1 MVAGRQTPIHDE
13 WLNTHLEGR
22 SAVLLLDP
30 ATVGVSESWLNQS
43 GVQTKDD
50 FIIEMNPNFQVYG
63 NPTTLLLSQHAM
75 RGHPT
80 LSLENQSLLLS
91 EVRSISMVEDNTQTL
106 TVELLHA
113 SAQSWAE
120 TNYTADTPS
129 PDEADI
135 VGSVPLLVEVSLIPI
150 R

>member
-1 MVAGRQTPIHDE
+1 
-13 WLNTHLEGR
+13 
-22 SAVLLLDP
+22 
-30 ATVGVSESWLNQS
+30 
-43 GVQTKDD
+43 
-50 FIIEMNPNFQVYG
+50 
-63 NPTTLLLSQHAM
+63 M

-135 VGSVPLLVEVSLIPI
+135 VGSVPLLVEVSLIQSGKPTPHLMVMGTSSI
-150 R
+150 IQNAWVEQNPHNARFFIQMLQTLLGDEQQFQIYPVTASFK